1 MRLETYWWRKLEAKL
16 THAACNLN
24 AHEKSILCEQSAHRT
39 FSQESLLQARLIA
52 DAIMQKLAVE
62 NLTFTRGNK
71 QVTASLQLC

>member
-16 THAACNLN
+16 TQAACNLN
-24 AHEKSILCEQSAHRT
+24 AHEKPFSVNNLHIATS
-39 FSQESLLQARLIA
+39 SQESLLQARLIA

>member
-1 MRLETYWWRKLEAKL
+1 MKKAFSVN
-16 THAACNLN
+16 NLHI
-24 AHEKSILCEQSAHRT
+24 ATS
-39 FSQESLLQARLIA
+39 SQESLLQARLIA